1 MQDINICIHMQ
12 RSTYTDLENKFPQH
26 ATKPSCVNFNFD
38 AVWCKSRSVYKT
50 LRTLYTENEKVTL

>member
-38 AVWCKSRSVYKT
+38 AV
-50 LRTLYTENEKVTL
+50 